1 MTTTEQKECID
12 KILEKES
19 IQNKQENWNKLN
31 RTDKLQKLHAFA
43 ERYGRENGLP
53 VKDIKGLKM
62 FFNDCIEKMK
72 LAKTKD
78 VDYNKDTQEITGI
91 PGLHFKMD
99 SRSFTLKNTD
109 AKRVSTIK
117 SLTPK
122 RITEKNKSEC
132 VVVIEEEV
140 EDIQEN

>member
-53 VKDIKGLKM
+53 VKDIKSLKM

-72 LAKTKD
+72 LAKAKD
-78 VDYNKDTQEITGI
+78 VEYNKDSQEISGI
-91 PGLHFKMD
+91 PSLHFKLE
-99 SRSFTLKNTD
+99 SRSFTLKATD
-109 AKRVSTIK
+109 SKRVSTIK

-122 RITEKNKSEC
+122 RITEKNKSDTPAEMT
-132 VVVIEEEV
+132 
-140 EDIQEN
+140 ENA